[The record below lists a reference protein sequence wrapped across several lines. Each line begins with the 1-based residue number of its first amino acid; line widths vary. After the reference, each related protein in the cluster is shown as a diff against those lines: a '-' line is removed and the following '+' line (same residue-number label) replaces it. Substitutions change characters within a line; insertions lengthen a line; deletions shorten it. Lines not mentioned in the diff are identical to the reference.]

1 MTTFFDKVE
10 TFGESVT
17 LALLRNRRAGKS
29 PASVTELA
37 RTIGVTR
44 ESVSRAINGGGSKG
58 MRALIACKIGNIPV
72 PLSPVPPPREAVP
85 SFESYQWRHKLLSIC
100 DGREIQPFDFELGD
114 AARAYSRGEY
124 ARAYALYKEA
134 FETYAAKGGLQ

>member
-1 MTTFFDKVE
+1 MTHICDKVE
-10 TFGESVT
+10 NFGESVT

-58 MRALIACKIGNIPV
+58 MRALIAC
-72 PLSPVPPPREAVP
+72 
-85 SFESYQWRHKLLSIC
+85 
-100 DGREIQPFDFELGD
+100 ELGSIP
-114 AARAYSRGEY
+114 APLNPVFAPAS
-124 ARAYALYKEA
+124 
-134 FETYAAKGGLQ
+134 AKGGAR